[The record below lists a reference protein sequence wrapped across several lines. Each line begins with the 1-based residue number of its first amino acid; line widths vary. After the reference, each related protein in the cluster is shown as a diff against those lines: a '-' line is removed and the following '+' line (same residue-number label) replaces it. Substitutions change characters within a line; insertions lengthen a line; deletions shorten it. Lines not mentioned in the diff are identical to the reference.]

1 MPTRS
6 VVCVAQRLVE
16 IVVNGDIKRDCE
28 IKRPATKESSRGV
41 PLGTVLYERWCA
53 IRRHKPASV

>member
-1 MPTRS
+1 
-6 VVCVAQRLVE
+6 VAQRLVE